1 IEATQAIARQLR
13 LRNLGGIIIIDFI
26 DMNNEDHRRRVL
38 HSLEQALSK
47 DRVKTSINGFSP
59 LGLVEMTRK
68 RTRESV
74 EHVLCNECPTCHG
87 RGTVKTVETVC
98 YEIMREIVRV
108 HHAYDSDRFLVY
120 ASPAVAEALK
130 GEESHAL
137 AEVEIF
143 VGKQVKVQVEPLYNQ
158 EQFDVVMM

>member
-1 IEATQAIARQLR
+1 
-13 LRNLGGIIIIDFI
+13 
-26 DMNNEDHRRRVL
+26 
-38 HSLEQALSK
+38 
-47 DRVKTSINGFSP
+47 
-59 LGLVEMTRK
+59 MTRK
-68 RTRESV
+68 RTRESI

-130 GEESHAL
+130 GEESHSL

-143 VGKQVKVQVEPLYNQ
+143 VGKQVKVQIEPLYNQ
-158 EQFDVVMM
+158 GSSLTS

>member
-1 IEATQAIARQLR
+1 
-13 LRNLGGIIIIDFI
+13 
-26 DMNNEDHRRRVL
+26 ML

-47 DRVKTSINGFSP
+47 DRVKTSINGFSQ

-98 YEIMREIVRV
+98 YEIMRGVCVCTMLTIPI
-108 HHAYDSDRFLVY
+108 ASVY
-120 ASPAVAEALK
+120 ASPAVAETLK

-143 VGKQVKVQVEPLYNQ
+143 VGKQVKVQIEPLYNQ

>member
-1 IEATQAIARQLR
+1 HIMTAFPYTTLFRA
-13 LRNLGGIIIIDFI
+13 
-26 DMNNEDHRRRVL
+26 
-38 HSLEQALSK
+38 
-47 DRVKTSINGFSP
+47 

-68 RTRESV
+68 RTRESI

-120 ASPAVAEALK
+120 ASPAVAEALDRK
-130 GEESHAL
+130 STRLNSSH
-137 AEVEIF
+137 VS
-143 VGKQVKVQVEPLYNQ
+143 
-158 EQFDVVMM
+158 